1 MSDDP
6 TLHRDIG
13 RLEAQVSAL
22 TSQLATMQS
31 QVREMHDAITSAKGG
46 WRVLVGVGA
55 VAATL
60 SAALTKLLGAVW
72 R

>member
-13 RLEAQVSAL
+13 RLEAQVTHL
-22 TSQLATMQS
+22 TVQVDTMQK
-31 QVREMHDAITSAKGG
+31 QIGVMHDAIVSAKGG

-60 SAALTKLLGAVW
+60 SAALTKLLGVVW

>member
-1 MSDDP
+1 MTNDP
-6 TLHRDIG
+6 NLHRDIG
-13 RLEAQVSAL
+13 RLEAQVSTL
-22 TSQLATMQS
+22 THQCAQMQA

-60 SAALTKLLGAVW
+60 SAALTKLLGVMW

>member
-1 MSDDP
+1 MADDP
-6 TLHRDIG
+6 NIHRDLG
-13 RLEAQVSAL
+13 RLEAQVAAL
-22 TSQLATMQS
+22 TRQLEAMQT

-55 VAATL
+55 VAA
-60 SAALTKLLGAVW
+60 SVGALVTKLLGVLS